1 MNKSGGVGP
10 SDRQQATRYTASRN
24 HYVISTSFVQP
35 YHVYPPVHTC
45 AAPACLCTCVANPI
59 EWNVYKHPLSLGQS
73 FSLFHVFTPPNNGVK
88 TQRISR
94 RCKLHGVSLNK
105 NERQG
110 LINSIVVIRIRIRA
124 HSLLYTN
131 SFDAYTH
138 LRNVYTGDHGCN
150 RGRQRNESRHG
161 SINNSVTTNI
171 RLINKPRFHR

>member
-1 MNKSGGVGP
+1 MNKGGEVGGGP

-45 AAPACLCTCVANPI
+45 APACLCTCVANPI

-110 LINSIVVIRIRIRA
+110 LINSIVVIYTYTRA
-124 HSLLYTN
+124 
-131 SFDAYTH
+131 
-138 LRNVYTGDHGCN
+138 
-150 RGRQRNESRHG
+150 
-161 SINNSVTTNI
+161 
-171 RLINKPRFHR
+171 